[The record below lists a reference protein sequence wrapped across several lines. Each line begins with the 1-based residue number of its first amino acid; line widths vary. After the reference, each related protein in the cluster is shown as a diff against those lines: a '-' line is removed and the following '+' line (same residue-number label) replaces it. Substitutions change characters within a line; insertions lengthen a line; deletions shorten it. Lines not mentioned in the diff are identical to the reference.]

1 MAAVITSIIG
11 LQNLTN
17 LQNFNADWNGL
28 TSVNLSNLPNLTYVD
43 ISDCDIPGTST
54 PSLTS
59 VNLSG
64 CIALEELRLDD
75 NDFSAGIP
83 NLYGLESLRYIDF
96 DQCSI
101 TGSVDISGL
110 SALEGFDF
118 SGNTGLTELVISSSQ
133 PLGFDGQELY
143 ASNCAL
149 TQTAVDNILVALSE
163 SDVESGYIDLS
174 GGDNASPSQTGIDAA
189 NVLVDDKNWSL
200 DYDVTAINYTVS
212 NQSSST
218 RDCELSPNIGVYSL
232 QSNPLQVVRFYS
244 NANLTS
250 PFLGTED
257 AFFTFVLYSAPTNV
271 YTANIDPVTGNVT
284 NIQLCS

>member
-1 MAAVITSIIG
+1 MSVITSITG
-11 LQNLTN
+11 LQNLTG
-17 LQNFNADWNGL
+17 LVNFYADYNGL
-28 TSVNLSNLPNLTYVD
+28 QSVNLSNLPNLVEVD
-43 ISDCDIPGTST
+43 ISDQSLSGTG
-54 PSLTS
+54 PKCLTS

-64 CIALEELRLDD
+64 STAIEQLRLDD
-75 NDFSAGIP
+75 SDFSGGIP
-83 NLYGLESLRYIDF
+83 NLSGLNSLQFIDL
-96 DQCSI
+96 DQSGI
-101 TGSVDISGL
+101 TGTVDISNL
-110 SALEGFDF
+110 PALEDFDF
-118 SGNTGLTELVISSSQ
+118 SGNTELTGLIISSSQ
-133 PLGFDGQELY
+133 SLGFDGQELY

>member
-1 MAAVITSIIG
+1 MSVITSITG

-17 LQNFNADWNGL
+17 LTDFIADWNGL
-28 TSVNLSNLPNLTYVD
+28 QSVNLSNLSNLVYVD
-43 ISDCDIPGTST
+43 ISDNDISGTGG

-75 NDFSAGIP
+75 SDFSGGIP
-83 NLYGLESLRYIDF
+83 NLYGLESLIYIDF

-110 SALEGFDF
+110 SSLEGFDF
-118 SGNTGLTELVISSSQ
+118 NGNTGLTELVISNVS
-133 PLGFDGQELY
+133 PLGSNYELNVY
-143 ASNCAL
+143 NCAL

-163 SDVESGYIDLS
+163 NEVTNGYVDLS

-189 NVLVDDKNWSL
+189 NVLNNKSWSF
-200 DYDVTAINYTVS
+200 DYNVTATNYTVS
-212 NQSSST
+212 NVSSLT
-218 RDCELSPNIGVYSL
+218 RDCELFPNLGLYSL
-232 QSNPLQVVRFYS
+232 QSNPLDVVRFYNNS
-244 NANLTS
+244 NLTS
-250 PFLGTED
+250 PFLGTAD
-257 AFFTFVLYSAPTNV
+257 AFFTFVLFDQPGNV